1 MRVNRRTFILGG
13 AVTAGAAAAPGLF
26 RGTARAANR
35 LADDPFQLGVAA
47 GDPHKGGAVIWTR
60 LATEPLASDGHG
72 GMPSSDIPLKW
83 QVATDEAFG
92 GVVASGDAMARY
104 DWAHAVHIEV
114 EGLDPH
120 HEYFYR
126 FRTTDGST
134 YLSPSG
140 RFRTA
145 PARDTMVDQL
155 RFGIA
160 SCAHYEQAY
169 YHAYQGMADDELDL
183 ILFLGDYMYESGAAD
198 GDNDPPIVRRYAAQ
212 DDETEWLDEY
222 RLQYA
227 QHHADPQLMAAHQSA
242 AWLPVFDDHEVN
254 NNWNRA
260 NSPDIPID
268 RKARAFRAWYENM
281 PVRWGQRPDGFG
293 GIRIYRRLHW
303 GALAR
308 FDMLDTR
315 QYRDVQGETNDCNVL
330 DDPERTILGAEQQDW
345 LVSGFSDHSSRW
357 NLLGQ
362 QVFFS
367 MREYNDP
374 PESACDT
381 SSDAWDGY
389 APERDEVAQAWVDR
403 GLPNPVVL
411 TGDVHRHYASN
422 VHLDYDGG
430 DPVAAEFVT
439 AGIASQGSEDDYSD
453 TVNPHVQYTN
463 YLRGYVRLSAT
474 PDQLTGDF
482 RVVGDPYTPTYS
494 PDNISTDAT
503 FVVDN
508 GTPGLHAP

>member
-1 MRVNRRTFILGG
+1 MGLPMVLSRRTFILGG
-13 AVTAGAAAAPGLF
+13 AAAVGAASLH
-26 RGTARAANR
+26 GTARAANR
-35 LADDPFQLGVAA
+35 LAADPFTLGVAS
-47 GDPHKGGAVIWTR
+47 GDPTPGGIVLWSR
-60 LATEPLASDGHG
+60 LATDPKALDGHG
-72 GMPSSDIPLKW
+72 GMPSTNVGLQW
-83 QVATDEAFG
+83 QLATDDSFG
-92 GVVASGDAMARY
+92 NVVASGTTTATY
-104 DWAHAVHIEV
+104 DWAHSVHVEV
-114 EGLDPH
+114 NGLKNNFV
-120 HEYFYR
+120 YYYR
-126 FRTTDGST
+126 FRTGDGT
-134 YLSPSG
+134 YISPAG
-140 RFRTA
+140 KFRTA
-145 PARDTMVDQL
+145 PAASAMVNNL
-155 RFGIA
+155 SFATA
-160 SCAHYEQAY
+160 SCQHYEQGW
-169 YHAYQGMADDELDL
+169 YHAYQHMADQHPDL
-183 ILFLGDYMYESGAAD
+183 VLFLGDYMYEHGNP
-198 GDNDPPIVRRYAAQ
+198 DNALRVRDYTLSNN
-212 DDETEWLDEY
+212 ETELLSEY

-227 QHHADPQLMAAHQSA
+227 DHHSDPQLQAAHQAA
-242 AWLPVFDDHEVN
+242 AWVCVFDDHEVN